1 MHPTSFR
8 WTTALLAVSLIT
20 STIITTTTPSPQ
32 AQVFYD
38 GNFLLLLLFPA
49 FINLNLEITFFL
61 LILPKI
67 PSFHS
72 CTRIKLTFFWCVND
86 DDRDDNRKNNNSTKN
101 CLLFT
106 PFLTVGRN
114 FSFSFPVS

>member
-61 LILPKI
+61 LPKI